1 MTGTDGHATEAELI
15 RRQGAAAGTPGAA
28 RWGPIALL
36 LAGATGWWWS
46 LRMAADMAAMAVAMP
61 GMAMAEMLSLAG
73 FLFGWVAMM
82 AAMMFPAIIPVV
94 RLYALAAA
102 RGGVAPLPFF
112 AAAYLVVWTLP
123 GIPAFFV
130 WRWLDAPLGAAAP
143 WAARLAGAVLLVA
156 AGWQFTP
163 WKLACLRHCRSPL
176 SFFLQYGGGAGR
188 PRGAFHL
195 GAVHGLFCFG
205 CCWAMMAVL
214 VALGTMN
221 LGWMLLLSL
230 FILLE
235 KNAPGG
241 RHTAV
246 AAAVVFAL
254 SGMAL
259 WWNPG
264 LLTVLML
271 PFP

>member
-1 MTGTDGHATEAELI
+1 
-15 RRQGAAAGTPGAA
+15 
-28 RWGPIALL
+28 
-36 LAGATGWWWS
+36 
-46 LRMAADMAAMAVAMP
+46 MAADMAAMAVAMP

-73 FLFGWVAMM
+73 FLFGWTAMM

-112 AAAYLVVWTLP
+112 AAAYLLVWTLP

-130 WRWLDAPLGAAAP
+130 WRWLDAPLAAAAP
-143 WAARLAGAVLLVA
+143 WAARLAGAVLLA
-156 AGWQFTP
+156 AAVWQFTP
-163 WKLACLRHCRSPL
+163 WKAACLRHCRSPL

-188 PRGAFHL
+188 PGGAFRL
-195 GAVHGLFCFG
+195 GAAHGLFCFG

-221 LGWMLLLSL
+221 LAWMVLLSL
-230 FILLE
+230 LILAE

-241 RHTAV
+241 WWI
-246 AAAVVFAL
+246 AAAGAVIFAL
-254 SGMAL
+254 AGTAL
-259 WWNPG
+259 LFDPG
-264 LLTVLML
+264 LLAVLDGS
-271 PFP
+271 FSEK